1 MKKIGIIG
9 AGPAGLMAAIR
20 AKNENNIVTVFET
33 NEKIGK
39 KLLMTGGGRCNI
51 TNAAYYQDFL
61 DNVVTNKKFIYSAFT
76 NFDNFSMID
85 FLNKNGIET
94 IIEEDGRVFPKS
106 EKAID
111 IVKFFEAKL
120 KEKSINLI
128 TNTKIN
134 KVYKDKNFYLT
145 DQNGKTYEFDYL
157 IIATGGKSYPK
168 TGSDGIG
175 YKLARKLGHE
185 IIEPKAVLV
194 PIFIKDKINFKAQS
208 FRNIKINILTDK
220 DNVSVEGDL
229 LINANFLT
237 GPAALKA
244 SSYMRDKKI
253 SKVSIDFYPNLTYND
268 LDKQIL
274 NLLGENSKKSV
285 GNALKT
291 LLNPSLLDEIFR
303 RNNLNLGKK
312 SSEFTK
318 EDRKS
323 LIEKIKDFDLEFDR
337 LGSFESAVVTRGGI
351 DVTKLNPKNMQSK
364 LVEGLF
370 FAGEILDIDCLTG
383 GFNLQICF
391 STAYSAGTYI
401 KENTWHI

>member
-20 AKNENNIVTVFET
+20 AKNENNIVAVFET
-33 NEKIGK
+33 NDKIGK

-51 TNAAYYQDFL
+51 TNAVYYQDFL

-106 EKAID
+106 EKSID
-111 IVKFFEAKL
+111 VVKFFEAKL

-145 DQNGKTYEFDYL
+145 DQNGKIYEFDYL

-168 TGSDGIG
+168 TGSDGSG
-175 YKLARKLGHE
+175 YKLAKKLGHE

-194 PIFIKDKINFKAQS
+194 PIFIRDKINFKAQS

-253 SKVSIDFYPNLTYND
+253 RKVSIDFYPNLTYND

-303 RNNLNLGKK
+303 RNNLDLGKK

-318 EDRKS
+318 EDRKL

-351 DVTKLNPKNMQSK
+351 DVTKVNPKNMQSK

-391 STAYSAGTYI
+391 STAYAAGTYI
-401 KENTWHI
+401 KENT

>member
-9 AGPAGLMAAIR
+9 AGPAGVMAAIR
-20 AKNENNIVTVFET
+20 AKNKNNIVTVFET
-33 NEKIGK
+33 NDKIGK

-51 TNAAYYQDFL
+51 TNAVYYQDFL

-106 EKAID
+106 EKSID
-111 IVKFFEAKL
+111 VVKFFEAKL

-134 KVYKDKNFYLT
+134 KVHKDKNFYLT

-168 TGSDGIG
+168 TGSDGSG
-175 YKLARKLGHE
+175 YKLAKKLGHE

-253 SKVSIDFYPNLTYND
+253 RKVSIDFYPNLTYND

-274 NLLGENSKKSV
+274 NLLGDNSKKSV

-303 RNNLNLGKK
+303 RNNLDLGKK

-318 EDRKS
+318 EDRKL

-351 DVTKLNPKNMQSK
+351 DVTKVNPKNMQSK

-391 STAYSAGTYI
+391 STAYAAGTYI
-401 KENTWHI
+401 KENT